1 MDASLCSTGEQKAL
15 LLSIILAE
23 MNTQMQE
30 QGVCPLLLLD
40 EAIAHLDVKRRHI
53 LFDVLTNLPAQVWMT
68 GIDSENFDYLN
79 GRAQFYNVQE
89 SNLSLKN
96 VA

>member
-1 MDASLCSTGEQKAL
+1 
-15 LLSIILAE
+15 

-40 EAIAHLDVKRRHI
+40 EAVAHLDVKRRHI